1 RAEEQIQQQHKW
13 QPPRNGWLKCNMDTG
28 FHNQSAT
35 TTCGRWCIRDEA
47 GMFVRAGTTW
57 NHGTHSIIEAEALAL
72 LESMQAATS
81 MNMVRVIFESHAQRV
96 VDAVHMRNGGSSE
109 FYLTIS
115 CIKNMLALY
124 SNFEVNFVK
133 RQANSVAHLLAKA
146 ANSWTRCCI
155 FI

>member
-1 RAEEQIQQQHKW
+1 MKALLKEVNESMNVNKLEQKSIEVVTKDDSEFWFMGFSRVEEQIQQHHKW
-13 QPPRNGWLKCNMDTG
+13 QPPRNGWLKCNMDTR

-35 TTCGRWCIRDEA
+35 TTCGWCIRDEA
-47 GMFVRAGTTW
+47 GMFERAGTAW

-81 MNMVRVIFESHAQRV
+81 MNM
-96 VDAVHMRNGGSSE
+96 
-109 FYLTIS
+109 
-115 CIKNMLALY
+115 NMLALY

-146 ANSWTRCCI
+146 ANSWT
-155 FI
+155 